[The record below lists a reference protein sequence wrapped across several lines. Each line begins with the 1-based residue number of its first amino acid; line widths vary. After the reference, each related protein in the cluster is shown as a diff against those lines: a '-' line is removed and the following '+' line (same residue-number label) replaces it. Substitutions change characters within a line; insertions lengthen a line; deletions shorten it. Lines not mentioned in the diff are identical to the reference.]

1 MKHWNAVILAGDRS
15 NVDPVAKAAHVSCKA
30 EARIASRMLLD
41 YVVSA
46 LAQSQSVRRIFS
58 VGPENDV
65 VVDKASVNALF
76 EKYDVTQLPVE
87 SGPSLSA
94 LRGVEASAQYPTL
107 IVTCDLPLLNAGLVD
122 KYCQHLNSI
131 NDDFVIGAVNSQN
144 ITKLFPELKKT
155 KYQFGQSSICFAN
168 LFAVLNKSGINAI
181 DFWQTIEG
189 SRKKPLEVI
198 RQVGGFSILQY
209 KLGVLS
215 LEQAAKQLSRKT
227 AAQIAIVDIPYPE
240 LAIDVDSVND
250 YEILQKNM
258 HAIG

>member
-15 NVDPVAKAAHVSCKA
+15 IDDPVAKAAHVSCKA

-58 VGPENDV
+58 VGPEENV
-65 VVDKASVNALF
+65 VVDKAAVNALF
-76 EKYDVTQLPVE
+76 KKYEVTQLPVE
-87 SGPSLSA
+87 PGPSLSA
-94 LRGVEASAQYPTL
+94 LRGVEESAHYPTL

-131 NDDFVIGAVNSQN
+131 NEDFVISAVNSQR
-144 ITKLFPELKKT
+144 IASLLPELRKT
-155 KYQFGQSSICFAN
+155 KYQFGKNSICFAN
-168 LFAVLNKSGINAI
+168 LFAVLTESGMNAI
-181 DFWQTIEG
+181 DFWRSVEG

-209 KLGVLS
+209 KLGMLS
-215 LEQAAKQLSRKT
+215 LDQAARQLSRKT
-227 AAQIAIVDIPYPE
+227 AAQIAIEDIPYPE
-240 LAIDVDSVND
+240 LAIDVDTVND

-258 HAIG
+258 HASG